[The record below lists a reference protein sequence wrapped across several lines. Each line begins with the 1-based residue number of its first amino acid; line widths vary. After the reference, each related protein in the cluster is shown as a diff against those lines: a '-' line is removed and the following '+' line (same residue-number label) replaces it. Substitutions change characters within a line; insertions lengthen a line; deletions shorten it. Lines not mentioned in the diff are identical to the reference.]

1 MILVYAGCCGEMKQ
15 DPKVPGDIEEGFSE
29 ERTPKLTFA
38 RGISPRHM
46 DESRATGP
54 WDVGE
59 GFRG

>member
-1 MILVYAGCCGEMKQ
+1 MKQ